1 MNQSKQITTL
11 TTLTYISYHPFRI
24 LIIGGSGSSKTVSL
38 LIKHER
44 SDIEKIDLCVK
55 YLFELKYQ
63 WFINGREKIGIKKL
77 KHRKTFTDYLQTIN
91 GVYED
96 YNPA

>member
-44 SDIEKIDLCVK
+44 SDID
-55 YLFELKYQ
+55 LFELKYQ